1 MQKENF
7 LSEKVF
13 AFESPSA
20 VVSGVLSA
28 SPKVPSW
35 YTQNA
40 YVEKVEVDN
49 VATTKEKQ
57 NRVQDGMKIWE
68 QWDFQ
73 ASNLNHLSME

>member
-57 NRVQDGMKIWE
+57 NRCHARSHKRRTEYVLITEKI
-68 QWDFQ
+68 
-73 ASNLNHLSME
+73 S

>member
-7 LSEKVF
+7 LLEKVF

-40 YVEKVEVDN
+40 YVEKDEVNN
-49 VATTKEKQ
+49 VVTTKEKQ
-57 NRVQDGMKIWE
+57 NRMQDFHNLSKVLSG
-68 QWDFQ
+68 
-73 ASNLNHLSME
+73 SN